1 MWPGAAICAP
11 AALPTVSRAPNAAV
25 AKYIALL
32 RFIAFL
38 PFEGKLS
45 TTLPVLQHLFWR
57 DGRAAPGR
65 GLCGLLRGPI
75 PTPSHQ
81 GRKLAGRHRCVLKRA
96 AGEVE
101 DNAFAADR
109 RAAVDREEGGGRR

>member
-1 MWPGAAICAP
+1 Q

-45 TTLPVLQHLFWR
+45 TTLPVLQHAFWG
-57 DGRAAPGR
+57 DGR
-65 GLCGLLRGPI
+65 LCGFAA
-75 PTPSHQ
+75 PSHQ
-81 GRKLAGRHRCVLKRA
+81 APARSARSPRPA
-96 AGEVE
+96 ARG
-101 DNAFAADR
+101 DL
-109 RAAVDREEGGGRR
+109 GGRGFIAVRLGLCLTLAFLALIAFGLLL